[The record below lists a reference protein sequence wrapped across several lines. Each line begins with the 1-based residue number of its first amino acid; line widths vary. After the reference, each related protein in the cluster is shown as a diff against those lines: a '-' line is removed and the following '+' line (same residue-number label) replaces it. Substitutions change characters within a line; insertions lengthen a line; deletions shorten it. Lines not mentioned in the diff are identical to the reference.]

1 MSRIVRADL
10 SLPAHADALIFLL
23 NEYAK
28 DDMGGK
34 QELDEAVKQNLAST
48 LAKRPGTHVVMAFV
62 EDAPAALLISFEGFS
77 TFACKPLLNIHD
89 VVVLQQFRG
98 RGLSKQ
104 LLAEAEKIALEQGCC
119 KLTLEVL
126 QGNHIAQAAYTAFG
140 FSGYELSPETGKAMS
155 WQKAI

>member
-1 MSRIVRADL
+1 MSSIVRADL

-89 VVVLQQFRG
+89 VVVL
-98 RGLSKQ
+98 
-104 LLAEAEKIALEQGCC
+104 
-119 KLTLEVL
+119 
-126 QGNHIAQAAYTAFG
+126 
-140 FSGYELSPETGKAMS
+140 
-155 WQKAI
+155 